1 MEVRVRILTAAAL
14 ILASCIALCA
24 QNAPP
29 QAPAAGDAKP
39 PQTAP
44 AKPAANAGEPKP
56 FAEVIKD
63 AKETPG
69 LFRTYRSEDK
79 VYLEVTPEN
88 FDKIYML
95 SMTCD
100 QSLGERGFYAA
111 EMCGEAPFTIRKVNK
126 NIQFVLK
133 NPRFRADENSAM
145 ARAVANSFADSVL
158 GLAPIA
164 SLPHPER
171 KSVLIDLSTILLTDV
186 PMLSWGLEFS
196 FRIPYRF
203 DARNSSFGRIRGY
216 EKNIEIETIAHYAV
230 DRPPVPPLLPPG
242 APQPVQAPPPRT
254 LVDARSMLV
263 KLRYSIAELP
273 EPGYQ
278 ARLADPRVGH
288 FFEQIQDYSDKFD
301 SKFTPARRYINRWRL
316 EKTDPSAALSA
327 PKKPIV
333 FWLENTVP
341 VEYRGALTE
350 GVLLWNK
357 AFERI
362 GFKDAV
368 VVKEQPDDS
377 EWDPADTRYNTIRW
391 FAGID
396 AGFAQGPSRANPFTG
411 ELYDAD
417 IRFSESFVRGRR
429 DAAVIEGNPLSFLN
443 QEQPFVFRAPWSV
456 GKHDFCT
463 FASEAVNEMGFGL
476 DVLGIR
482 GVEPDGPEADR
493 FVYEYL
499 PEIAAHEVGHT
510 LGLRHNFRASTIRTL
525 AGAQDMGVTA
535 KDGLTGSVMDYIPA
549 NIAAKG
555 AKQAEYHQSTLGPYD
570 YWAIEYAYK
579 PLGATTPDEELPE
592 LKKIASRAADPML
605 AYSTDEDAGVSAV
618 PFNLDPLVNRFDM
631 GADPL
636 QFYTHR
642 IRLTKDI
649 WANMES
655 KLEKQGEGYQIL
667 RRSFLRALNQQGQAM
682 MGASKYI
689 GGIYH
694 TRDFIG
700 DPSGRLPY
708 QPVPA
713 VKQKEALQLINE
725 NCFAPRA
732 FRFTPQLL
740 NKLDRERVWDTMNIQ
755 ASFSAPMDMPVHD
768 MILSMQRSV
777 LDRVFHPIVLK
788 RIIDSE
794 LRYTSAA
801 DRFHLSDLFG
811 SVQDAVWA
819 DAQSTAGAL
828 AINSHRR
835 SLQREHL
842 KKLLGMLLRDG
853 SVPEDARTMSRYYL
867 TQLRTHLQAGVARAG
882 NVETRAHLQETVAR
896 IDEAL
901 AANMQ
906 RMAF

>member
-1 MEVRVRILTAAAL
+1 M
-14 ILASCIALCA
+14 
-24 QNAPP
+24 
-29 QAPAAGDAKP
+29 
-39 PQTAP
+39 
-44 AKPAANAGEPKP
+44 
-56 FAEVIKD
+56 F
-63 AKETPG
+63 
-69 LFRTYRSEDK
+69 
-79 VYLEVTPEN
+79 
-88 FDKIYML
+88 

-111 EMCGEAPFTIRKVNK
+111 EMCGEAPFSIRKVNK

-133 NPRFRADENSAM
+133 NPRFRAEENSPM
-145 ARAVANSFADSVL
+145 ARAVAHSYADSVL
-158 GLAPIA
+158 GITPIA
-164 SLPHPER
+164 SMPHPER
-171 KSVLIDLSTILLTDV
+171 KSVLIDLGTLLLTDL
-186 PMLSWGLEFS
+186 PMIGWGLEAS

-203 DARNSSFGRIRGY
+203 DPRNSHFGKIKGY
-216 EKNIEIETIAHYAV
+216 DKNVEIETIAHYAAE
-230 DRPPVPPLLPPG
+230 RPPIPPLLAPG
-242 APQPVQAPPPRT
+242 APQPPQVPPPRT
-254 LVDARSMLV
+254 LVDPRSMLM
-263 KLRYSIAELP
+263 KLRYSITELP

-288 FFEQIQDYSDKFD
+288 FFEQVNDYSDKYD
-301 SKFTPARRYINRWRL
+301 SRHSPARRYVNRWRL
-316 EKTDPSAALSA
+316 EKADPRAALST

-333 FWLENTVP
+333 FWLENTIP
-341 VEYRGALTE
+341 VKYRPAIRD
-350 GVLLWNK
+350 GVLLWNQ

-362 GFKDAV
+362 GFKDAI

-417 IRFSESFVRGRR
+417 IRFSEVFVRGRR
-429 DAAVIEGNPLSFLN
+429 DQAVIESNPLTFMQ
-443 QEQPFVFRAPWSV
+443 QEPRFVFRAPWST
-456 GKHDFCT
+456 GQHTFCT
-463 FASEAVNEMGFGL
+463 LASEAVHEMGFGM
-476 DVLGIR
+476 DVLETRGI
-482 GVEPDGPEADR
+482 EPDGPEADK
-493 FVYEYL
+493 FVYQFL
-499 PEIAAHEVGHT
+499 KEIAAHEVGHT

-525 AGAQDMGVTA
+525 VGAQDTSVTS
-535 KDGLTGSVMDYIPA
+535 KEGLTGSVMDYIPA
-549 NIAAKG
+549 NLAAKG
-555 AKQAEYHQSTLGPYD
+555 AKQGEYHQSTLGPYD

-579 PLGATTPDEELPE
+579 PLDAANPDAEIPE

-605 AYSTDEDAGVSAV
+605 AYATDEDAGASSM
-618 PFNLDPLVNRFDM
+618 PFNLDPLANRFDL
-631 GADPL
+631 GSDPL

-642 IRLTKDI
+642 IKLSKDV

-655 KLEKQGEGYQIL
+655 KLEKQGEGYQVL
-667 RRSFLRALNQQGQAM
+667 RRSFMRALGQSGGAM
-682 MGASKYI
+682 TGAAKYI
-689 GGIYH
+689 GGVYH

-700 DPSGRLPY
+700 DPNGRLPY

-713 VKQKEALQLINE
+713 VKQKEALALINE

-740 NKLDRERVWDTMNIQ
+740 NKLDRERLWDMMNI
-755 ASFSAPMDMPVHD
+755 AGSFNAPQDMPIHD
-768 MILSMQRSV
+768 MILSMQRAV
-777 LDRVFHPIVLK
+777 LDRVFHPIVMR
-788 RIIDSE
+788 RILDNE
-794 LRYTSAA
+794 LRYVNGT
-801 DRFHLSDLFG
+801 DRFRLGDLFG

-819 DAQSTAGAL
+819 DAQTTTGAL

-842 KKLLGMLLRDG
+842 KKLLGMLLRDA

-867 TQLRTHLQAGVARAG
+867 TQLKGQLQAGVARAG

-901 AANMQ
+901 GANMQ